1 MILDFFM
8 PKKNESER
16 ISGIDT
22 AWLRM
27 ERPTNLMM
35 ITGVMIFSE
44 RLEYEKLREVI
55 ETRFLKYRRFT
66 QRAVQKAAGAFWE
79 SDSYFD
85 IGRHVLR
92 TALPGRA
99 DKAELQHL
107 ASDLMSTPLD
117 FTKPL
122 WQFHL
127 VEDYEGGSAVILRI
141 HHCYADGI
149 ALIHVLLSLT
159 DPAPHA
165 APTPAEEEERAE
177 EAGIFRRF
185 FEPVDKVVNTT
196 LKLGRGLVG
205 EGADIVMHPG
215 HVLDYARNGARL
227 ATEIARLAL
236 MSDDSKTRFKG
247 DLGVS
252 KRVAWAE
259 PLPLHEVKT
268 VSKALGCSI
277 NDILL
282 SAMAGALRDYLVEQ
296 GDPIPGNLQVRA
308 IIPVNLRPLEKV
320 ARLGNFFGLVFLA
333 LPVGIAN
340 PLERL
345 YEVRRRMSELKE
357 SYQPL
362 LALGLLGTVGMGPNM
377 LQQSL
382 LDILSNK
389 ASAVMTNVP
398 GPREAIYLG
407 GARIS
412 EMMFWVPQSGQI
424 GMGVSILSYNNRVHF
439 GLVADRKLVAD
450 PEAIIGRFAGEFEKL
465 LFVTLMS
472 PWGGGVDSQR
482 IEQSRQA
489 LTGPDRCSGIVG
501 NTRRGFVGSESG
513 LPRAF
518 LPRTAGIRVFIVTF
532 LVKTPAFRR
541 ERLQSLRGVK
551 MQAYLNI

>member
-1 MILDFFM
+1 MVRPIRQSSRQFATLECAGNSRRGNFQKSRSRFPIHSAKMILDFFM

-55 ETRFLKYRRFT
+55 ETRFLQYRRFT

-79 SDSYFD
+79 SDPYFD

-215 HVLDYARNGARL
+215 HVLDYARNSARL

-282 SAMAGALRDYLVEQ
+282 SAVAGALRDYLVEQ

-472 PWGGGVDSQR
+472 PWGEGVDSQR
-482 IEQSRQA
+482 IEQSLQA
-489 LTGPDRCSGIVG
+489 LTGPDG
-501 NTRRGFVGSESG
+501 
-513 LPRAF
+513 
-518 LPRTAGIRVFIVTF
+518 
-532 LVKTPAFRR
+532 
-541 ERLQSLRGVK
+541 
-551 MQAYLNI
+551 

>member
-1 MILDFFM
+1 M
-8 PKKNESER
+8 PKKKESER

-35 ITGVMIFSE
+35 ITGVMVFSE
-44 RLEYEKLREVI
+44 RLAYERLREVV
-55 ETRFLKYRRFT
+55 ESRFLKYRRFT
-66 QRAVQKAAGAFWE
+66 QLAVQKAAGAFWE
-79 SDSYFD
+79 GDPYFD

-92 TALPGRA
+92 TALPGQA
-99 DKAELQHL
+99 DKSELQHL
-107 ASDLMSTPLD
+107 ASDLMSAPLD

-127 VEDYEGGSAVILRI
+127 VEDYQGGSAVILRI

-159 DPAPHA
+159 DPAPHVA
-165 APTPAEEEERAE
+165 LAPVEEEEHAE
-177 EAGIFRRF
+177 EAGIFRWF

-205 EGADIVMHPG
+205 EGADIVMHPT
-215 HVLDYARNGARL
+215 HALDYARNGARL
-227 ATEIARLAL
+227 AAEIARLAL

-259 PLPLHEVKT
+259 PLDLHEVKT
-268 VSKALGCSI
+268 IGKALGGSI
-277 NDILL
+277 NDVLL
-282 SAMAGALRDYLVEQ
+282 AAVAGALRDYLVEQ
-296 GDPIPGNLQVRA
+296 GDPVPENLQVRA
-308 IIPVNLRPLEKV
+308 FIPVNLRPLEKV
-320 ARLGNFFGLVFLA
+320 TRLGNFFGLVFLA

-340 PLERL
+340 PLERV

-357 SYQPL
+357 SYQPI
-362 LALGLLGTVGMGPNM
+362 LALGLLGAVGMGPNL
-377 LQQSL
+377 LQQPL
-382 LDILSNK
+382 LDLLSNK

-407 GARIS
+407 GSRVS

-424 GMGVSILSYNNRVHF
+424 GVGVSILSYNNRVHF
-439 GLVADRKLVAD
+439 GLVADRKLVND

-465 LFVTLMS
+465 LLITLMS
-472 PWGGGVDSQR
+472 PWGQELNSLQV
-482 IEQSRQA
+482 
-489 LTGPDRCSGIVG
+489 
-501 NTRRGFVGSESG
+501 ES
-513 LPRAF
+513 
-518 LPRTAGIRVFIVTF
+518 
-532 LVKTPAFRR
+532 
-541 ERLQSLRGVK
+541 SLRALSGPEG
-551 MQAYLNI
+551 

>member
-1 MILDFFM
+1 M
-8 PKKNESER
+8 PKKKQSEP

-44 RLEYEKLREVI
+44 RLAYDRLREVV
-55 ETRFLKYRRFT
+55 ESRFLKYRRFG
-66 QRAVQKAAGAFWE
+66 QRAAQKAAGAFWE
-79 SDSYFD
+79 VDPHFD
-85 IGRHVLR
+85 ISRHVLR

-117 FTKPL
+117 FSKPM

-127 VEDYEGGSAVILRI
+127 VEDYQGGSAVILRI

-159 DPAPHA
+159 DPASRA
-165 APTPAEEEERAE
+165 APAAPASEVKEENTED
-177 EAGIFRRF
+177 AGIFRRF

-205 EGADIVMHPG
+205 EGADIVMHPT
-215 HVLDYARNGARL
+215 HALDYARNGARL
-227 ATEIARLAL
+227 AAEVARLAL
-236 MSDDSKTRFKG
+236 MGDDSKTRFKG

-259 PLPLHEVKT
+259 PLDLREVKT
-268 VSKALGCSI
+268 VGKALGGSV
-277 NDILL
+277 NDVLL
-282 SAMAGALRDYLVEQ
+282 AAVAGALRDYLVEQ
-296 GDPIPGNLQVRA
+296 GDPIPENLQVRA
-308 IIPVNLRPLEKV
+308 VIPVNLRPLEKA

-340 PLERL
+340 PLERV
-345 YEVRRRMSELKE
+345 YEVRRRMNELKE
-357 SYQPL
+357 SYQPI
-362 LALGLLGTVGMGPNM
+362 LALGLLGAVGMGPNL
-377 LQQSL
+377 LQQPL
-382 LDILSNK
+382 LDLLSNK

-407 GARIS
+407 GSRLS

-424 GMGVSILSYNNRVHF
+424 GMGVSILSYNDRVHF
-439 GLVADRKLVAD
+439 GLVVDRKLVTD

-465 LFVTLMS
+465 LFITLMS
-472 PWGGGVDSQR
+472 PWGQDLDSLQV
-482 IEQSRQA
+482 E
-489 LTGPDRCSGIVG
+489 
-501 NTRRGFVGSESG
+501 
-513 LPRAF
+513 RAF
-518 LPRTAGIRVFIVTF
+518 KALGGPAG
-532 LVKTPAFRR
+532 
-541 ERLQSLRGVK
+541 
-551 MQAYLNI
+551 

>member
-1 MILDFFM
+1 M
-8 PKKNESER
+8 PKKKQSEP

-44 RLEYEKLREVI
+44 RLAYDRLREVV
-55 ETRFLKYRRFT
+55 ESRFLKYRRFG
-66 QRAVQKAAGAFWE
+66 QRAAQKAAGAFWE
-79 SDSYFD
+79 VDPHFD
-85 IGRHVLR
+85 ISRHVLR

-117 FTKPL
+117 FSKPM

-127 VEDYEGGSAVILRI
+127 VEDYQGGSAVILRI

-159 DPAPHA
+159 DPASRA
-165 APTPAEEEERAE
+165 APAAPASEAKEENTED
-177 EAGIFRRF
+177 AGIFRRF

-205 EGADIVMHPG
+205 EGADIVMHPT
-215 HVLDYARNGARL
+215 HALDYARNGARL
-227 ATEIARLAL
+227 AAEVARLAL
-236 MSDDSKTRFKG
+236 MGDDSKTRFKG

-259 PLPLHEVKT
+259 PLDLREVKT
-268 VSKALGCSI
+268 VGKALGGSV
-277 NDILL
+277 NDVLL
-282 SAMAGALRDYLVEQ
+282 AAVAGALRDYLVEQ
-296 GDPIPGNLQVRA
+296 GDSIPENLQVRA
-308 IIPVNLRPLEKV
+308 IIPVNLRPLEKA

-340 PLERL
+340 PLERV
-345 YEVRRRMSELKE
+345 YEVRRRMNELKE
-357 SYQPL
+357 SYQPI
-362 LALGLLGTVGMGPNM
+362 LALGLLGAVGMGPNL
-377 LQQSL
+377 LQQPL
-382 LDILSNK
+382 LDLLSNK

-407 GARIS
+407 GSRLS

-424 GMGVSILSYNNRVHF
+424 GMGVSILSYNDRVHF
-439 GLVADRKLVAD
+439 GLVADRKLVTD

-465 LFVTLMS
+465 LFITLMS
-472 PWGGGVDSQR
+472 PWGQDLDSLQV
-482 IEQSRQA
+482 E
-489 LTGPDRCSGIVG
+489 
-501 NTRRGFVGSESG
+501 
-513 LPRAF
+513 RAF
-518 LPRTAGIRVFIVTF
+518 KALGGPAG
-532 LVKTPAFRR
+532 
-541 ERLQSLRGVK
+541 
-551 MQAYLNI
+551 

>member
-1 MILDFFM
+1 MMLDFFM
-8 PKKNESER
+8 PKKKQSEP

-44 RLEYEKLREVI
+44 RLAYDRLREVV
-55 ETRFLKYRRFT
+55 ESRFLKYRRFG
-66 QRAVQKAAGAFWE
+66 QRAAQKAAGAFWE
-79 SDSYFD
+79 VDPHFD
-85 IGRHVLR
+85 ISRHVLR

-117 FTKPL
+117 FSKPM

-127 VEDYEGGSAVILRI
+127 VEDYQGGSAVILRI

-159 DPAPHA
+159 DPAPRA
-165 APTPAEEEERAE
+165 APAAPASEVKEENTED
-177 EAGIFRRF
+177 AGIFRRF

-205 EGADIVMHPG
+205 EGADIVMHPT
-215 HVLDYARNGARL
+215 HALDYARNGARL
-227 ATEIARLAL
+227 AAEVARLAL
-236 MSDDSKTRFKG
+236 MGDDSKTRFKG

-259 PLPLHEVKT
+259 PLDLREVKT
-268 VSKALGCSI
+268 VGKALGGSV
-277 NDILL
+277 NDVLL
-282 SAMAGALRDYLVEQ
+282 AAVAGALRDYLVEQ
-296 GDPIPGNLQVRA
+296 GDPIPENLQVRA
-308 IIPVNLRPLEKV
+308 VIPVNLRPLEKA

-340 PLERL
+340 PLERV
-345 YEVRRRMSELKE
+345 YEVRRRMNELKE
-357 SYQPL
+357 SYQPI
-362 LALGLLGTVGMGPNM
+362 LALGLLGAVGMGPNL
-377 LQQSL
+377 LQQPL
-382 LDILSNK
+382 LDLLSNK

-407 GARIS
+407 GSRLS

-424 GMGVSILSYNNRVHF
+424 GMGVSILSYNDRVHF
-439 GLVADRKLVAD
+439 GLVVDRKLVTD

-465 LFVTLMS
+465 LFITLMS
-472 PWGGGVDSQR
+472 PWGQDLDSLQV
-482 IEQSRQA
+482 E
-489 LTGPDRCSGIVG
+489 
-501 NTRRGFVGSESG
+501 
-513 LPRAF
+513 RAF
-518 LPRTAGIRVFIVTF
+518 KALGGPAG
-532 LVKTPAFRR
+532 
-541 ERLQSLRGVK
+541 
-551 MQAYLNI
+551 

>member
-1 MILDFFM
+1 MILDFLM
-8 PKKNESER
+8 PKKKESER

-27 ERPTNLMM
+27 ECPTNLMM

-44 RLEYEKLREVI
+44 RLACERLREVI

-66 QRAVQKAAGAFWE
+66 QLAVQKAAGAFWE
-79 SDSYFD
+79 NDPYFD
-85 IGRHVLR
+85 IDRHVLR

-127 VEDYEGGSAVILRI
+127 VEDYQGGSAVIMRI

-159 DPAPHA
+159 DPAADA
-165 APTPAEEEERAE
+165 APTPAVEAERAE
-177 EAGIFRRF
+177 DAGIFRRF
-185 FEPVDKVVNTT
+185 FEPVDRVVNTT

-205 EGADIVMHPG
+205 EGADIVRHPTRA
-215 HVLDYARNGARL
+215 LDYARNGARL

-236 MSDDSKTRFKG
+236 MSDDSKTRFKR

-259 PLPLHEVKT
+259 PLPLPEVKT
-268 VSKALGCSI
+268 VSKALGGSI
-277 NDILL
+277 NDVLL
-282 SAMAGALRDYLVEQ
+282 AAVAGALRDYLVER
-296 GDPIPGNLQVRA
+296 GDPVPDHLQVRA
-308 IIPVNLRPLEKV
+308 VIPVNLRPLEKA

-333 LPVGIAN
+333 LPVGVAN
-340 PLERL
+340 PLERV
-345 YEVRRRMSELKE
+345 YEVRRRMDELKE
-357 SYQPL
+357 SYQPI
-362 LALGLLGTVGMGPNM
+362 LALGLLGAAGMGPN
-377 LQQSL
+377 LVQQSL
-382 LDILSNK
+382 LEILSKK

-398 GPREAIYLG
+398 GPREPIFLG
-407 GARIS
+407 GARLS

-439 GLVADRKLVAD
+439 GLVADRNLVDD
-450 PEAIIGRFAGEFEKL
+450 PAAIIGRFAGEFEKL
-465 LFVTLMS
+465 LFITLMS
-472 PWGGGVDSQR
+472 PWGETVDAR
-482 IEQSRQA
+482 RVEQSLKA
-489 LTGPDRCSGIVG
+489 LTG
-501 NTRRGFVGSESG
+501 SEG
-513 LPRAF
+513 
-518 LPRTAGIRVFIVTF
+518 
-532 LVKTPAFRR
+532 
-541 ERLQSLRGVK
+541 
-551 MQAYLNI
+551 

>member
-1 MILDFFM
+1 M
-8 PKKNESER
+8 PKKKQSEP

-44 RLEYEKLREVI
+44 RLAYDRLREVV
-55 ETRFLKYRRFT
+55 ESRFLKYRRFG
-66 QRAVQKAAGAFWE
+66 QRAAQKAAGAFWE
-79 SDSYFD
+79 VDPHFD
-85 IGRHVLR
+85 ISRHVLR

-117 FTKPL
+117 FSKPM

-127 VEDYEGGSAVILRI
+127 VEDYQGGSAVILRI

-159 DPAPHA
+159 DPASRA
-165 APTPAEEEERAE
+165 APAAPASEAKEENTED
-177 EAGIFRRF
+177 AGIFRRF

-205 EGADIVMHPG
+205 EGADIVMHPT
-215 HVLDYARNGARL
+215 HALDYARNGARL
-227 ATEIARLAL
+227 AAEVARLAL
-236 MSDDSKTRFKG
+236 MGDDSKTRFKG

-259 PLPLHEVKT
+259 PLDLREVKT
-268 VSKALGCSI
+268 VGKALGGSV
-277 NDILL
+277 NDVLL
-282 SAMAGALRDYLVEQ
+282 AAVAGALRDYLVEQ
-296 GDPIPGNLQVRA
+296 GDPIPENLQVRA
-308 IIPVNLRPLEKV
+308 VIPVNLRPLEKA

-340 PLERL
+340 PLERV
-345 YEVRRRMSELKE
+345 YEVRRRMNELKE
-357 SYQPL
+357 SYQPI
-362 LALGLLGTVGMGPNM
+362 LALGLLGAVGMGPNL
-377 LQQSL
+377 LQQPL
-382 LDILSNK
+382 LDLLSNK

-407 GARIS
+407 GSRLS

-424 GMGVSILSYNNRVHF
+424 GMGVSILSYNDRVHF
-439 GLVADRKLVAD
+439 GLVADRKLVTD

-465 LFVTLMS
+465 LFITLMS
-472 PWGGGVDSQR
+472 PWGQDLDSLQV
-482 IEQSRQA
+482 E
-489 LTGPDRCSGIVG
+489 
-501 NTRRGFVGSESG
+501 
-513 LPRAF
+513 RAF
-518 LPRTAGIRVFIVTF
+518 KALGGPAG
-532 LVKTPAFRR
+532 
-541 ERLQSLRGVK
+541 
-551 MQAYLNI
+551 